1 MCGRKEAGQAEDETA
16 PRKSKVFNMEE
27 AAGRRTGPQTQNDSL
42 SKHPLLGPLC
52 VVCIQ
57 DRRLASEGRCF
68 SVWAKCLRRDRL
80 SRG

>member
-27 AAGRRTGPQTQNDSL
+27 ATGRRTGPQTQNDSL

-57 DRRLASEGRCF
+57 DRCLASEREGALVF
-68 SVWAKCLRRDRL
+68 GLSVCE
-80 SRG
+80 GIV